1 MTGLSRR
8 AGRLG
13 ELIHIARMARQVAS
27 QARPAPDR
35 STDRSRQ
42 SLRPVIFFNA
52 STRLSGLSQNAA
64 FSLLTSWAV
73 RLAGAPVIH
82 FVCQRGMSRC
92 LLGTDESDPSRPMPC
107 GMCVRQ
113 SRANYT
119 GAQARYFTYQRDEAL
134 AAALED
140 LSLDEL
146 LRYQHPLNTENWSL
160 DTDHW
165 SLNTDL
171 WSLVTDHLP
180 LGALVLPS
188 LRWRLRLQTLSDDE
202 PTRFLCREFILSAWN
217 VAREFNALL
226 ETVKP
231 QAVVFFNGMHFPEA
245 TAAWLCRQRGVRV
258 ITHESGFQPFSGYF
272 VEGQVTAYP
281 ITIPDVELTPEQNA
295 RLDADLQKRWQGDF
309 SMADIKFWNEMR
321 GLPEELARQAAAFK
335 QVTAVFTN
343 VIFDTT
349 QLHANVTFAD
359 MFAWLDALLEVI
371 RAHPETLFIVRA
383 HPDEARPGKA
393 SRESVAM
400 WVEQSGAA
408 ALPNLVFIP
417 PQERISSYE
426 LIRRSKFVLIY
437 NSTIGLEATLLG
449 VPVLAAARAP
459 FTDYGTAFFEP
470 QRESYL
476 RRLEAFLT
484 ADSLKAT
491 GKLEASSR
499 GESRGIPEEAVTR
512 TRRFMYYRYY
522 RFSLP
527 FGAFLESS
535 LPTGYVR
542 LKKFSWRDLFPE
554 KSPTLRALLDGLFH
568 GKRFELDV

>member
-1 MTGLSRR
+1 MANLLTGLLRR

-13 ELIHIARMARQVAS
+13 ELIHLARMARQVAG
-27 QARPAPDR
+27 QARPAPA
-35 STDRSRQ
+35 
-42 SLRPVIFFNA
+42 LRPVIFFNA

-64 FSLLTSWAV
+64 FSLLISWAV
-73 RLAGAPVIH
+73 RLAGAPVVH

-92 LLGTDESDPSRPMPC
+92 VLGTDESRPNQPMPC
-107 GMCVRQ
+107 GMCIRQ

-119 GAQARYFTYQRDEAL
+119 GAEARYFTYQRDETL
-134 AAALED
+134 AAALQN
-140 LSLDEL
+140 LSLDNL
-146 LRYQHPLNTENWSL
+146 LRYEHPLV
-160 DTDHW
+160 TDH
-165 SLNTDL
+165 

-231 QAVVFFNGMHFPEA
+231 QAAVFFNGMHFPEA
-245 TAAWLCRQRGVRV
+245 TAAWLCRQRGMRV

-272 VEGQVTAYP
+272 VAGQVTAYP
-281 ITIPDVELTPEQNA
+281 ITIPDGELTPEQNA
-295 RLDADLQKRWQGDF
+295 RLDADLEKRLQGDF
-309 SMADIKFWNEMR
+309 SMAGVKFWNEMR
-321 GLPEELARQAAAFK
+321 GLPDELARKAAAFK

-349 QLHANVTFAD
+349 QLHANAVFTN
-359 MFAWLDALLEVI
+359 MFDWLDALLEVF
-371 RAHPETLFIVRA
+371 RAHPETLFVLRA

-408 ALPNLVFIP
+408 ALPNVVFIP

-426 LIRRSKFVLIY
+426 LIRRSKIVLIY

-449 VPVLAAARAP
+449 VPVLGAARAP
-459 FTDYGTAFFEP
+459 FTDYGTALFEP
-470 QRESYL
+470 ERESYL
-476 RRLEAFLT
+476 WRLDAFLT
-484 ADSLKAT
+484 ADR
-491 GKLEASSR
+491 LEV
-499 GESRGIPEEAVTR
+499 PEEAVTR

-527 FGAFLESS
+527 FGAFIESS